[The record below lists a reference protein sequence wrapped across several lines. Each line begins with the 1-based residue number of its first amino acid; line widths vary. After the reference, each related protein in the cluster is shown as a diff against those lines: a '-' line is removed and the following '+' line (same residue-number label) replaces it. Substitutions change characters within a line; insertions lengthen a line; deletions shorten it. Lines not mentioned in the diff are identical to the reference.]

1 MKIFQCSFF
10 FYFILIFSLSYLS
23 PMILDPCFSCNPTN
37 PFTACSEKSAYS
49 VASAASNSSYGA
61 NVTAT
66 LSNHDSVSLTM
77 SDDFPSDLL
86 QDFEASSIYGNNNWF
101 YRKFYRTE
109 VTYN

>member
-1 MKIFQCSFF
+1 MK
-10 FYFILIFSLSYLS
+10 Y
-23 PMILDPCFSCNPTN
+23 N

-86 QDFEASSIYGNNNWF
+86 QDFDASSIYGNKIHNWF
-101 YRKFYRTE
+101 YR
-109 VTYN
+109 N